1 MKRLISSWL
10 NKRMTLFCKLITDV
24 FLILT
29 NYFRKLEITADI
41 KMPLTNSNPKVEDL
55 NKIVEGNK
63 DFIPNILAAH
73 GLSGCNV
80 TARYYGIAKETI
92 VNQLKGGFELQ
103 NSDNIG
109 IDAPTVLLKSSELIG
124 WCYDFKANNLCN
136 CRIKLGKWRQLKQG
150 KIIRDWYHYHKAT
163 NPSKKMYN
171 KLTSS
176 VLYDMQLWAPI
187 LLL

>member
-10 NKRMTLFCKLITDV
+10 NRRMTLFCKLITDV

-29 NYFRKLEITADI
+29 NYFRKLKITADI

-80 TARYYGIAKETI
+80 TARYYSIAKETI

-103 NSDNIG
+103 NSYNIG

-124 WCYDFKANNLCN
+124 SCYDFKANNLCN
-136 CRIKLGKWRQLKQG
+136 CRIKLGK
-150 KIIRDWYHYHKAT
+150 
-163 NPSKKMYN
+163 
-171 KLTSS
+171 
-176 VLYDMQLWAPI
+176 
-187 LLL
+187 